1 MPRKTRLAAAS
12 QEFARRLHAA
22 MLKKGWNQSDLA
34 RAAWKKEMRDKRGY
48 SQPVGKDR
56 ISVYLKGRTLPDAAN
71 LQRLADA
78 LGMTIGELSPVN
90 SDVAPVDRDSPK
102 LTFTMLPDGKTV
114 LLQINYV
121 VPIEIAS
128 EIVAILSKLETETSP
143 DQKKQVQF
151 LNTSEHQKQKHL
163 TP

>member
-1 MPRKTRLAAAS
+1 
-12 QEFARRLHAA
+12 
-22 MLKKGWNQSDLA
+22 
-34 RAAWKKEMRDKRGY
+34 
-48 SQPVGKDR
+48 
-56 ISVYLKGRTLPDAAN
+56 
-71 LQRLADA
+71 
-78 LGMTIGELSPVN
+78 
-90 SDVAPVDRDSPK
+90 
-102 LTFTMLPDGKTV
+102 
-114 LLQINYV
+114 

>member
-1 MPRKTRLAAAS
+1 
-12 QEFARRLHAA
+12 
-22 MLKKGWNQSDLA
+22 
-34 RAAWKKEMRDKRGY
+34 
-48 SQPVGKDR
+48 
-56 ISVYLKGRTLPDAAN
+56 
-71 LQRLADA
+71 
-78 LGMTIGELSPVN
+78 MTIGELSPVN

-114 LLQINYV
+114 LLQVNYV